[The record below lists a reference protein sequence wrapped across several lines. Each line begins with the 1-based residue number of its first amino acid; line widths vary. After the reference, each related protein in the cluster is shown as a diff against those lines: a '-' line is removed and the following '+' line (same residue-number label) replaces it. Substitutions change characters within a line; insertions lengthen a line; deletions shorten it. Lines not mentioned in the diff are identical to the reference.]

1 MDKDTKAEFEKRDLV
16 LDGLR
21 QEIDSL
27 TGSLGDLKNE
37 TETEIGKLRDGQSS
51 LQDSI
56 ATSANKE
63 TAVLHEQAVEENA
76 RLNNEVARL
85 SGPGHENEVIQSF
98 LRKLD
103 ADNFHA
109 IGIKLGYLEDTEAG
123 PEDLENV
130 EGADQLEVSLG
141 DNKVLKVSKKKP
153 EDMTGWEYS
162 ETQDCYIKVE

>member
-1 MDKDTKAEFEKRDLV
+1 MDKDTKAEFEKRDKV
-16 LDGLR
+16 LDGMR
-21 QEIDSL
+21 REIDSL
-27 TGSLGDLKNE
+27 TGSFGGFKNE

-51 LQDSI
+51 LQDST
-56 ATSANKE
+56 ATSKNEE
-63 TAVLHEQAVEENA
+63 TARLHEQAVEENA

-130 EGADQLEVSLG
+130 EGAEPVELALG
-141 DNKVLKVSKKKP
+141 DNKVLKVSKVKP
-153 EDMTGWEYS
+153 EDMTGWEFS
-162 ETQDCYIKVE
+162 ETQGLYIKVE